1 MSQQDEDLDLAK
13 DSYVEPSTM
22 DIIKKKADELG
33 ITYRDNIS
41 EKTLENKVKA
51 RLAEIEA
58 EEAEAEAEAAKAKG
72 VAATTKV
79 SVNESFEERKRS
91 QLLHRVVVNPVDP
104 RRTQLK
110 GEMVWVGNSTI
121 GFTGKYVP
129 FNTEAGY
136 HIPEIVLKDLQA
148 RTHTEFYT
156 ISDKDGNEHTK
167 SRQRKS
173 FIIEVLETIPQDQF
187 DAIKARQLAQGDQG

>member
-1 MSQQDEDLDLAK
+1 MSQKDEDLDLAQ
-13 DSYVEPSTM
+13 DSYVEPTTM
-22 DIIKKKADELG
+22 EIIKKKADELG

-51 RLAEIEA
+51 RLAEIEE
-58 EEAEAEAEAAKAKG
+58 EEAQAEADKDSAKPKAE
-72 VAATTKV
+72 TKP
-79 SVNESFEERKRS
+79 SVNQVFEERKRS

-148 RTHTEFYT
+148 RTHTEFFSIT
-156 ISDKDGNEHTK
+156 DKDGNEHTK

-173 FIIEVLETIPQDQF
+173 FLIEILDSIPEDEF
-187 DAIKARQLAQGDQG
+187 NAIKARQLAQGDQG